1 MGLKDQNPIINSN
14 VKELKELTIDEL
26 RKGYY
31 FNENGQ
37 TYICIFCGEL
47 FEEDMIYTCGG
58 KMMTAKKAVMTH
70 VLQEHE
76 GSTAQLISMDK
87 QMNGLSETQR
97 TLLQCMYEQKDIK
110 EIAEE
115 MNISAATVRTHRFNL
130 QKSKREAKILLAIID
145 NIENGSKPIAHSP
158 REKDQTLDSKNS
170 SSENLFNLN
179 SLHPF
184 FTQVKYR

>member
-1 MGLKDQNPIINSN
+1 MGQKDQNPIINSN

-31 FNENGQ
+31 FNENEQ
-37 TYICIFCGEL
+37 NYICIFCGEI
-47 FEEDMIYTCGG
+47 FEEDIIYTCGG
-58 KMMTAKKAVMTH
+58 KMMSARKAVMTH
-70 VLQEHE
+70 VQEVHD

-87 QMNGLSETQR
+87 QMNGLSETQK

-130 QKSKREAKILLAIID
+130 QKSKREAKILLAIIE
-145 NIENGSKPIAHSP
+145 NIENGSKPISRSL
-158 REKDQTLDSKNS
+158 REEEQALDNKNS
-170 SSENLFNLN
+170 SEQLFHLN

-184 FTQVKYR
+184 FTQVKFR